1 MSFVLE
7 YGYNVDRPSSV
18 PTLAQGTA
26 GSLGVG
32 LYSYKITY
40 TSAFGETE
48 PSDAS
53 ANFATGNGGIL
64 LTNIPISLNPE
75 THHRKIYRTTSGG
88 SVYLFVAELFENTTT
103 IYQDHIADGSIGPA
117 VVPYNTA
124 MSLEIVNGFQAL
136 GNPFIGS
143 TLDGITAGA
152 GGITTTAVRLN
163 NEFNFVSTV
172 ATPNDGVKLLGLNF
186 SRIGVHQ
193 LIKNNSASALRVFPS
208 DGQSIDA
215 YGADNPVVITAGGTG
230 EFVAKTADSWTQTV
244 SIVGGGAGSSL
255 GFAMF
260 WGMAPPDYAATVAVG
275 APLDFPRAGPTGGLT
290 APVRTGVG
298 LFSFPVIGTYNV
310 AWQASVTEAGQLQ
323 LSSSASGLNLAS
335 VASRTTGT
343 SQISNNILITT
354 TVINEVIS
362 ILNPPGNATA
372 LTITP
377 ADGSLTH
384 APAPSLT
391 IIRLS

>member
-1 MSFVLE
+1 
-7 YGYNVDRPSSV
+7 
-18 PTLAQGTA
+18 
-26 GSLGVG
+26 LGVG

-48 PSDAS
+48 PSVAS
-53 ANFATGNGGIL
+53 ANFATTTSGIL
-64 LTNIPISLNPE
+64 LTNIPISPNPE

-88 SVYLFVAELFENTTT
+88 SVYLFVGELFNNTET
-103 IYQDHIADGSIGPA
+103 IFPDRIADGSIGPA

-143 TLDGITAGA
+143 TLNGITAGA
-152 GGITTTAVRLN
+152 GGISSTAVRLN
-163 NEFNFVSTV
+163 NEFNFVTV
-172 ATPNDGVKLLGLNF
+172 VTTPNDGVKLLSLNF

-193 LIKNNSASALRVFPS
+193 LVKNNSGNALRVFPS

-215 YGADNPVVITAGGTG
+215 FGADNPVVIAAGGTG
-230 EFVAKTADSWTQTV
+230 EFVAKTADSWSQTV
-244 SIVGGGAGSSL
+244 AVVGGGAGSSL

-260 WGMAPPDYAATVAVG
+260 YGMAPPDYAATIAVG
-275 APLDFPRAGPTGGLT
+275 APIDFPRAGPTGGLT

-310 AWQASVTEAGQLQ
+310 AWQASITEAGQLQ
-323 LSSSASGLNLAS
+323 LSSSATGLNLAS
-335 VASRTTGT
+335 VASRATGT

-362 ILNPPGNATA
+362 IVNPSGNATA
-372 LTITP
+372 LTVTP
-377 ADGSLTH
+377 ASGSLTH
-384 APAPSLT
+384 APATSLT